1 MKVYK
6 IIFSEEANQDI
17 QKLFDF
23 IHLNYQAPLT
33 AKKYINGLFSTFD
46 LLSHS
51 SHSYPIQQHKSF
63 LKYGFD
69 VRRASY
75 KKMAIIFTLHHNTV
89 FIHRIIA
96 SAMVV

>member
-1 MKVYK
+1 MKAYK

-23 IHLNYQAPLT
+23 IHLTYRAPLT
-33 AKKYINGLFSTFD
+33 AKRYVNGLFATID

-51 SHSYPIQQHKSF
+51 SHSYPIQHQKSF

-69 VRRASY
+69 VRRISY
-75 KKMAIIFTLHHNTV
+75 KKMVIIFTMHHDIV
-89 FIHRIIA
+89 FIHRIMA
-96 SAMVV
+96 SSLIV